1 MQRISIENFGPVKKF
16 EADVTD
22 IMLLIGPQASG
33 KSTISKSIFIFKSL
47 KNEILTYI
55 YVYVNALENLSL
67 SLDNT
72 INYIKSKFFT
82 YFGIEPDRKG
92 FSLKYQYSNEKYI
105 TISGSSRYNQEIKI
119 SSTLEKE
126 LNLLVIEIS
135 NYKIISKE
143 QRKKSKS
150 LEELRELE
158 SEKRL
163 QFNHFKS
170 IVYNIFEETHSPVFI
185 PAGRSLMSTLAEQLQ
200 HINNPDTFNYFT
212 KFLDTLDYF
221 TKSFVERINLLRY
234 NFTVDLNSL
243 IQIED
248 IASDTGIDL
257 SKLLKKILKGEYRFN
272 FDGEQ
277 ERIYFNN
284 EKYVKLQYASS
295 GQQESVWILLLI
307 FRYIL
312 DKTSVFVIFEEPEA
326 HLYPETQSD
335 IVELIGLLANVYN
348 NQIIITTHSPY
359 ILSAFNNLLYAY
371 QVGTNKVGDEREA
384 VESIVNSKSWID
396 PDRISAYFIS
406 ENGYESIIDE
416 ELKLIQAEKIDSA
429 SSIIND
435 KFNDLFNL
443 LDE

>member
-33 KSTISKSIFIFKSL
+33 KSTISKSIVLFKSL
-47 KNEILTYI
+47 KDEILNYIYINTFENLLSLNYIIRKILTYFEI
-55 YVYVNALENLSL
+55 Q
-67 SLDNT
+67 LDREGS
-72 INYIKSKFFT
+72 IV
-82 YFGIEPDRKG
+82 
-92 FSLKYQYSNEKYI
+92 KYQYSNKKYI
-105 TISGSSRYNQEIKI
+105 TVSSSETYNLEIKI
-119 SSTLEKE
+119 SSTLEQE
-126 LNLLVIEIS
+126 LNLLITEIL
-135 NYKIISKE
+135 NYKIIFQE
-143 QRKKSKS
+143 QQNKFKS
-150 LEELRELE
+150 LEELREIE
-158 SEKRL
+158 SDKRL
-163 QFNHFKS
+163 QFKNFKS
-170 IVYNIFEETHSPVFI
+170 RIDQIFEEKHSSVFI
-185 PAGRSLMSTLAEQLQ
+185 PAGRSLMSTLTDQLQ
-200 HINNPDTFNYFT
+200 EIKNP
-212 KFLDTLDYF
+212 DTLDYF
-221 TKSFVERINLLRY
+221 TKSFVERINLLKTY
-234 NFTVDLNSL
+234 FTDDLNTL
-243 IQIED
+243 IQNKD
-248 IASDTGIDL
+248 IALNLGDDL
-257 SKLLKKILKGEYRFN
+257 SRLLKKILKGEYRFN
-272 FDGEQ
+272 GDIDK
-277 ERIYFNN
+277 ERIYFKNN
-284 EKYVKLQYASS
+284 QYVKLQYASS

-312 DKTSVFVIFEEPEA
+312 DETSVFMVFEEPEA

-443 LDE
+443 DE

>member
-22 IMLLIGPQASG
+22 VMLLIGPQASG
-33 KSTISKSIFIFKSL
+33 KSTISKSIFLFKSI
-47 KNEILTYI
+47 KDEIFDNI
-55 YVYVNALENLSL
+55 YANDLENSSL
-67 SLDNT
+67 LF
-72 INYIKSKFFT
+72 IYLHSKILT
-82 YFGIEPDRKG
+82 YFGIKPDI
-92 FSLKYQYSNEKYI
+92 FSLTYQYSKEKHI
-105 TISGSSRYNQEIKI
+105 KISGSRYKTNIEV
-119 SSTLEKE
+119 SGTLVKE
-126 LNLLVIEIS
+126 LDLLITEIL

-143 QRKKSKS
+143 QQNKFNS

-158 SEKRL
+158 SNRRL
-163 QFNHFKS
+163 QFNYFKS
-170 IVYNIFEETHSPVFI
+170 RIYNIFEEPHSSVFI
-185 PAGRSLMSTLAEQLQ
+185 PAGRSLMSTLTDQLQ
-200 HINNPDTFNYFT
+200 EIKNP
-212 KFLDTLDYF
+212 DTLDYF
-221 TKSFVERINLLRY
+221 TKSFVERINLLKTY
-234 NFTVDLNSL
+234 FTDDLNTLIENRDISL
-243 IQIED
+243 NLG
-248 IASDTGIDL
+248 SDL
-257 SKLLKKILKGEYRFN
+257 SELLKTLLKKILKGEYRFN
-272 FDGEQ
+272 AELDK
-277 ERIYFNN
+277 ERIYFKNN
-284 EKYVKLQYASS
+284 QYVKLQYASS

-312 DKTSVFVIFEEPEA
+312 DKTSVFMVFEEPEA

-371 QVGTNKVGDEREA
+371 QVGKNKIGNEREA
-384 VESIVNSKSWID
+384 VESIVNSKSWIN

-443 LDE
+443 DD

>member
-1 MQRISIENFGPVKKF
+1 MQRISIENFGPIKKF

-22 IMLLIGPQASG
+22 VMLLIGPQASG
-33 KSTISKSIFIFKSL
+33 KSTISKTIFIFKSL
-47 KNEILTYI
+47 KDAIF
-55 YVYVNALENLSL
+55 
-67 SLDNT
+67 
-72 INYIKSKFFT
+72 NYIRYADNLMYFVSSSHRYNTLLRFIESNFFD
-82 YFGIEPDRKG
+82 YFGLKPDCAEFRIT
-92 FSLKYQYSNEKYI
+92 YQYSSEKKI
-105 TISGSSRYNQEIKI
+105 TIYKSEDHLDIELSLI
-119 SSTLEKE
+119 LENE
-126 LNLLVIEIS
+126 LNLLITEIS
-135 NYKIISKE
+135 NYQIISKE
-143 QRKKSKS
+143 QYDLFKS

-158 SEKRL
+158 SNIRFRFKL
-163 QFNHFKS
+163 FKS
-170 IVYNIFEETHSPVFI
+170 RIDQIFEETHSSVFI
-185 PAGRSLMSTLAEQLQ
+185 PAGRSLMSTLTDQLQ
-200 HINNPDTFNYFT
+200 EIKNP
-212 KFLDTLDYF
+212 DTLDYF
-221 TKSFVERINLLRY
+221 TKSFVERINLLKTY
-234 NFTVDLNSL
+234 FTDDLNTL
-243 IQIED
+243 IQNKD
-248 IASDTGIDL
+248 IASDIGIDL

-272 FDGEQ
+272 ADLDK
-277 ERIYFNN
+277 ERIYFKNN
-284 EKYVKLQYASS
+284 KYVKLQYASS

-312 DKTSVFVIFEEPEA
+312 DKTSVFMVFEEPEA

-371 QVGTNKVGDEREA
+371 QVGKNKVGDEREA

-443 LDE
+443 DD

>member
-22 IMLLIGPQASG
+22 VMLLIGPQASG
-33 KSTISKSIFIFKSL
+33 KSTISKSIFIFKSI
-47 KNEILTYI
+47 KDEILDYI
-55 YVYVNALENLSL
+55 YANDLTSPKPLLDLLSHLVVNFLDNFNLSL
-67 SLDNT
+67 DCEL
-72 INYIKSKFFT
+72 F
-82 YFGIEPDRKG
+82 RVA
-92 FSLKYQYSNEKYI
+92 YQYSPTKQIAIYKNQSKSFVIPKIKLSNILENELSLLI
-105 TISGSSRYNQEIKI
+105 TEI
-119 SSTLEKE
+119 L
-126 LNLLVIEIS
+126 

-143 QRKKSKS
+143 QQHKFKS

-158 SEKRL
+158 SDRRL
-163 QFNHFKS
+163 QFKNFKS
-170 IVYNIFEETHSPVFI
+170 RIDNIFEETHSPVFI
-185 PAGRSLMSTLAEQLQ
+185 PAGRSLMSTLTNQLQ
-200 HINNPDTFNYFT
+200 DINNPNI
-212 KFLDTLDYF
+212 LDYF
-221 TKSFVERINLLRY
+221 TQSFVKRINLLKTY
-234 NFTVDLNSL
+234 FTDDLNTLIQNRNIAVDLGSNL
-243 IQIED
+243 LD
-248 IASDTGIDL
+248 
-257 SKLLKKILKGEYRFN
+257 LLKKILKGEYRFN
-272 FDGEQ
+272 ADIDK
-277 ERIYFNN
+277 ERIYFKNN
-284 EKYVKLQYASS
+284 QYVKLQYASS

-312 DKTSVFVIFEEPEA
+312 DETSVFMVFEEPEA

-335 IVELIGLLANVYN
+335 VVELIGLLANVYN

-371 QVGTNKVGDEREA
+371 QVGKNKVGDEREA

-396 PDRISAYFIS
+396 PNRISAYFIS

-443 LDE
+443 DD

>member
-277 ERIYFNN
+277 ERIY
-284 EKYVKLQYASS
+284 E
-295 GQQESVWILLLI
+295 LI
-307 FRYIL
+307 F
-312 DKTSVFVIFEEPEA
+312 
-326 HLYPETQSD
+326 
-335 IVELIGLLANVYN
+335 
-348 NQIIITTHSPY
+348 II
-359 ILSAFNNLLYAY
+359 
-371 QVGTNKVGDEREA
+371 
-384 VESIVNSKSWID
+384 
-396 PDRISAYFIS
+396 
-406 ENGYESIIDE
+406 
-416 ELKLIQAEKIDSA
+416 KL
-429 SSIIND
+429 
-435 KFNDLFNL
+435 
-443 LDE
+443 